1 MKFGK
6 INEWILFLLLNYWPE
21 EELVFDFG
29 VNCLFKG
36 LQDTKRL
43 IQSTGFCCC
52 WLEVWGKKINVG
64 NVQMGIFRY
73 LLTFC
78 YPNDSLTKWFED
90 TEKSKSKLVS
100 SSYSDLLP
108 LYFPLFL
115 NYCPYSGYI
124 LTGNWIV
131 TLQKFMIL
139 AVNPLQA
146 EDRNVKHNSLQD
158 LLGVWFMQ
166 ILLNRFLPLWIVS
179 LYNLGSADI
188 YNAKAITS
196 CNHPNCIDSFIS
208 TALFIWKILSMDPCI
223 TFMSCWA
230 HKYFPWISPY
240 INPIGSLCLH

>member
-21 EELVFDFG
+21 EEPLFDFG

-90 TEKSKSKLVS
+90 IEKSKSKLVHTPT
-100 SSYSDLLP
+100 YSLCILL
-108 LYFPLFL
+108 LFL
-115 NYCPYSGYI
+115 NYCPYSGCI
-124 LTGNWIV
+124 LTRNWIV

-166 ILLNRFLPLWIVS
+166 ILLNRFLPLCLWIVS

-208 TALFIWKILSMDPCI
+208 TTLFIWKILSMDPCI

-230 HKYFPWISPY
+230 HKYFPLNKP
-240 INPIGSLCLH
+240 L

>member
-1 MKFGK
+1 MLSFLASEIWKNKWMNPFFVVELLVRGRTYTPTYSLC
-6 INEWILFLLLNYWPE
+6 ILL
-21 EELVFDFG
+21 
-29 VNCLFKG
+29 
-36 LQDTKRL
+36 
-43 IQSTGFCCC
+43 
-52 WLEVWGKKINVG
+52 
-64 NVQMGIFRY
+64 
-73 LLTFC
+73 
-78 YPNDSLTKWFED
+78 
-90 TEKSKSKLVS
+90 
-100 SSYSDLLP
+100 
-108 LYFPLFL
+108 LFL
-115 NYCPYSGYI
+115 NYCPYSGCI

>member
-1 MKFGK
+1 
-6 INEWILFLLLNYWPE
+6 
-21 EELVFDFG
+21 
-29 VNCLFKG
+29 
-36 LQDTKRL
+36 
-43 IQSTGFCCC
+43 
-52 WLEVWGKKINVG
+52 
-64 NVQMGIFRY
+64 MGIFRY

-90 TEKSKSKLVS
+90 IEKSKSKLVHTPT
-100 SSYSDLLP
+100 YSLCILL
-108 LYFPLFL
+108 LFL
-115 NYCPYSGYI
+115 NYCPYSGCI
-124 LTGNWIV
+124 LTRNWIV

-166 ILLNRFLPLWIVS
+166 ILLNRFLPLCLWIVS

-208 TALFIWKILSMDPCI
+208 TTLFIWKILSMDPCI

-230 HKYFPWISPY
+230 HKYSPWISPY
-240 INPIGSLCLH
+240 KPYRVAVSPLRKWKWWPSLCWLFPHEDLIKELENYWPCHILSQALKAYSVSKACSLCHIDPKIMWVRNLSC

>member
-21 EELVFDFG
+21 EEPLFDVG

-90 TEKSKSKLVS
+90 IEKSKSKLVHTPT
-100 SSYSDLLP
+100 YSLCILL
-108 LYFPLFL
+108 LFL
-115 NYCPYSGYI
+115 NYCPYSGCI
-124 LTGNWIV
+124 LTRNWIV

-166 ILLNRFLPLWIVS
+166 ILLNRFLPLCLWIVS

-230 HKYFPWISPY
+230 HKYFPLNKP
-240 INPIGSLCLH
+240 L